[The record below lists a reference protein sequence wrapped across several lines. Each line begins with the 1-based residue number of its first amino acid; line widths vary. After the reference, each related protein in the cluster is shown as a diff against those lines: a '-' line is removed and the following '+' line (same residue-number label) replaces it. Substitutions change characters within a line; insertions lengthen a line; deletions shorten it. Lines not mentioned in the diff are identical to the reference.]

1 MDSATC
7 AVPGS
12 LAPCGNIL
20 RLWTSMTRWM
30 LATNSDFAFFFRSLP
45 KPQRSEDER
54 SALSVWPMPPPF
66 PRWLLPAENDAARL
80 PYPIVARQKAL
91 NLAVIT
97 LSWLHLRRPRL
108 APLEMRVGRALT
120 AKQQMVVGN
129 LEKFFREVSFDGD
142 IGPAEMGRTAAKL
155 ESLDTLLFSLQ
166 DQASRLHAGD
176 YRTKMRLDEL
186 PRKEPMRL
194 GRREGDL
201 GEVVGSMSTAMPV
214 QAKELQAARIALP
227 SNPPE
232 FDPRPLLLE
241 PHHTVYVDP
250 VSLAKPV
257 GEANQ
262 PPRVRVHAGR
272 QEAVAFVEKLD
283 RHHRLRL
290 AGKNEVRASHLCGAF
305 ALTKDAELDR
315 LILDA
320 RPPNDLEHTLTDWV
334 QTLGAVQALLQIEL
348 SPEEELRFSGTDL
361 EDYYY
366 CFRVGKK
373 RSLRN
378 ALRLPLLP
386 SQVQHLQAFQELM
399 HSAEVLYPCLSTMAM
414 GDNNAVEIGQKAHM
428 RLGLK
433 GKFFLPHELLTIHG
447 RAPRGDMACGVVID
461 DVLFCDK
468 VAAGE
473 APGHTT
479 EGVRRLDALCEEYIQ
494 RGLLPHPRKTFK
506 GESSATIWGA
516 ELNGKSGMC
525 RPAARR
531 LVPLLQLTMRVAKLG
546 YASVAL
552 LEVLCGCWISIL
564 QFRRRMMCL
573 LRELYKVQQGRER
586 TDVIALASP
595 VIDELWILC
604 FLAPLAATNLRARSH
619 DEIFLSDASE
629 STTASVKCQV
639 SSAFAKELHRHCLA
653 RGTWNRLLAPWHSWM
668 REHGKLLAEDE
679 LPDGVPLVTH
689 PLWTKLAQFL
699 AFTLWQRKK
708 VRGRRHINLL
718 EIEAILDVERKLA
731 DRSSSLRYLLGADS
745 QVALAAL
752 TKGRSSSDRINDLLE
767 GSLAVFLGHDLYGSY
782 GYVPSLANC
791 ADDPTRD
798 RPLRAP
804 EKNAPDWLVE
814 ALGGNF
820 DLFDEWLSQLGYD
833 PQQLA
838 GLPFANAFCTDA
850 EVVNEEI
857 IRPLRAVAKPER
869 LKTFDNVQ
877 SSCSTVAVGVESCSS
892 GNPKKNNKRAE
903 KESEDQTKSEKK
915 SPTRIESTEVRATN
929 HFVASKEVAPPLQE
943 KVTSL
948 PQSDCSEKKFESGE
962 SSNLPELSDEAR
974 ALLREF
980 APSQF
985 FLPGGRR
992 AQQHCEFRQKG
1003 FLDLFSGK
1011 AGVAKSLSKRFGVW
1025 VLTFD
1030 FERGEEQ
1037 NLLNPELRQ
1046 RILAMIRA
1054 GCFVGLGAA
1063 PECASFSRAVTPAV
1077 RTALR
1082 PEGIEQMSK
1091 NMQLKVAIGNSHASF
1106 ILEVLK
1112 LAESLGLAW
1121 WCENPDGSFLWLL
1134 RGFIEAGFGH
1144 WSRSFRF
1151 DQCRYHTRWRKRTRI
1166 ATNTA
1171 LQGLRE
1177 LCKGGHSHQH
1187 LRGRCAALRSSW
1199 THVAQTYPRALCYD
1213 LATALAHQVGLLS
1226 KRCTSLKLKIGA
1238 CAHCSEGRIGE
1249 AANPGP
1255 GRPQPGRRDARELL
1269 NTRLVEDQTYK
1280 LQNRVWLRFQAWL
1293 SQHLSLDTR
1302 EQLFLCPEVAV
1313 MFLKRYGLHLYSTG
1327 GKLYELR
1334 HLLVLV
1340 QQEFPKVRA
1349 EIAPCWQLV
1358 SKWEIAQPLKHRQPL
1373 PESLFKA
1380 MFAIAM
1386 LWKWSRW
1393 AASLLLGYE
1402 GIARISEI
1410 LSATRGDLVLP
1421 SDSFDDAVCV
1431 AFLKIRKPKS
1441 RKRGIGRVQHVRVST
1456 EPAVKFLERHF
1467 GQLDAGVRLFPRS
1480 AAAFRSRWDR
1490 ILEVLKIPVN
1500 LRPTP
1505 AGIRG
1510 GGAILAYKRNRPIQ
1524 DILWAMRLTSINTL
1538 ESYLQETAA
1547 DSLLVRLPEDSK
1559 RKIRHAAS
1567 FFPIALVS

>member
-1 MDSATC
+1 
-7 AVPGS
+7 
-12 LAPCGNIL
+12 
-20 RLWTSMTRWM
+20 
-30 LATNSDFAFFFRSLP
+30 
-45 KPQRSEDER
+45 
-54 SALSVWPMPPPF
+54 
-66 PRWLLPAENDAARL
+66 
-80 PYPIVARQKAL
+80 
-91 NLAVIT
+91 
-97 LSWLHLRRPRL
+97 
-108 APLEMRVGRALT
+108 MRVGRALT

-386 SQVQHLQAFQELM
+386 SQVQHLQAFQEHM

-731 DRSSSLRYLLGADS
+731 DR
-745 QVALAAL
+745 
-752 TKGRSSSDRINDLLE
+752 
-767 GSLAVFLGHDLYGSY
+767 
-782 GYVPSLANC
+782 
-791 ADDPTRD
+791 
-798 RPLRAP
+798 
-804 EKNAPDWLVE
+804 
-814 ALGGNF
+814 
-820 DLFDEWLSQLGYD
+820 
-833 PQQLA
+833 
-838 GLPFANAFCTDA
+838 
-850 EVVNEEI
+850 
-857 IRPLRAVAKPER
+857 
-869 LKTFDNVQ
+869 
-877 SSCSTVAVGVESCSS
+877 
-892 GNPKKNNKRAE
+892 
-903 KESEDQTKSEKK
+903 
-915 SPTRIESTEVRATN
+915 
-929 HFVASKEVAPPLQE
+929 
-943 KVTSL
+943 
-948 PQSDCSEKKFESGE
+948 
-962 SSNLPELSDEAR
+962 
-974 ALLREF
+974 
-980 APSQF
+980 
-985 FLPGGRR
+985 
-992 AQQHCEFRQKG
+992 
-1003 FLDLFSGK
+1003 
-1011 AGVAKSLSKRFGVW
+1011 
-1025 VLTFD
+1025 
-1030 FERGEEQ
+1030 
-1037 NLLNPELRQ
+1037 
-1046 RILAMIRA
+1046 
-1054 GCFVGLGAA
+1054 
-1063 PECASFSRAVTPAV
+1063 
-1077 RTALR
+1077 
-1082 PEGIEQMSK
+1082 
-1091 NMQLKVAIGNSHASF
+1091 
-1106 ILEVLK
+1106 
-1112 LAESLGLAW
+1112 
-1121 WCENPDGSFLWLL
+1121 
-1134 RGFIEAGFGH
+1134 
-1144 WSRSFRF
+1144 
-1151 DQCRYHTRWRKRTRI
+1151 
-1166 ATNTA
+1166 
-1171 LQGLRE
+1171 
-1177 LCKGGHSHQH
+1177 
-1187 LRGRCAALRSSW
+1187 
-1199 THVAQTYPRALCYD
+1199 
-1213 LATALAHQVGLLS
+1213 
-1226 KRCTSLKLKIGA
+1226 
-1238 CAHCSEGRIGE
+1238 
-1249 AANPGP
+1249 
-1255 GRPQPGRRDARELL
+1255 
-1269 NTRLVEDQTYK
+1269 
-1280 LQNRVWLRFQAWL
+1280 
-1293 SQHLSLDTR
+1293 
-1302 EQLFLCPEVAV
+1302 
-1313 MFLKRYGLHLYSTG
+1313 
-1327 GKLYELR
+1327 
-1334 HLLVLV
+1334 
-1340 QQEFPKVRA
+1340 
-1349 EIAPCWQLV
+1349 
-1358 SKWEIAQPLKHRQPL
+1358 
-1373 PESLFKA
+1373 
-1380 MFAIAM
+1380 
-1386 LWKWSRW
+1386 
-1393 AASLLLGYE
+1393 
-1402 GIARISEI
+1402 
-1410 LSATRGDLVLP
+1410 
-1421 SDSFDDAVCV
+1421 
-1431 AFLKIRKPKS
+1431 
-1441 RKRGIGRVQHVRVST
+1441 
-1456 EPAVKFLERHF
+1456 
-1467 GQLDAGVRLFPRS
+1467 
-1480 AAAFRSRWDR
+1480 
-1490 ILEVLKIPVN
+1490 
-1500 LRPTP
+1500 
-1505 AGIRG
+1505 
-1510 GGAILAYKRNRPIQ
+1510 
-1524 DILWAMRLTSINTL
+1524 
-1538 ESYLQETAA
+1538 
-1547 DSLLVRLPEDSK
+1547 
-1559 RKIRHAAS
+1559 
-1567 FFPIALVS
+1567 

>member
-1 MDSATC
+1 
-7 AVPGS
+7 
-12 LAPCGNIL
+12 
-20 RLWTSMTRWM
+20 M
-30 LATNSDFAFFFRSLP
+30 LATDSNFGFFFRSLP
-45 KPQRSEDER
+45 KLQRSEDER
-54 SALSVWPMPPPF
+54 TALSVWPMPPPY
-66 PRWLLPAENDAARL
+66 PRWLLPNEGDVEKL
-80 PYPIVARQKAL
+80 PYPIIARQKAV

-97 LSWLHLRRPRL
+97 LSWLHLLRPRI
-108 APLEMRVGRALT
+108 APQEMRVGRALSS
-120 AKQQMVVGN
+120 KQRLVVSK
-129 LEKFFREVSFDGD
+129 LEMYYREVSFDGD

-155 ESLDTLLFSLQ
+155 ESLDTLLTSLQ

-186 PRKEPMRL
+186 PRKEPLRV

-214 QAKELQAARIALP
+214 QAKELVASRIAIP
-227 SNPPE
+227 SRPPE
-232 FDPRPLLLE
+232 FDPRPLLHE

-257 GEANQ
+257 NEASQ

-272 QEAVAFVEKLD
+272 KEAVAFVEKLD
-283 RHHRLRL
+283 QHHRLRL
-290 AGKNEVRASHLCGAF
+290 AEKDEVRASHLCGAF
-305 ALTKDAELDR
+305 ALTKDADLDR

-320 RPPNDLEHTLTDWV
+320 RPPNDLEPTLTDWV
-334 QTLGAVQALLQIEL
+334 RTLGAVQSLLQIEL
-348 SPEEELRFSGTDL
+348 SPAEELRFSGTDL
-361 EDYYY
+361 KDYYY
-366 CFRVGKK
+366 CFRVGRK

-386 SQVQHLQAFQELM
+386 SQVQHLHAFQEHM
-399 HSAEVLYPCLSTMAM
+399 HEAAILYPCLSTMAM

-428 RLGLK
+428 QLGLK
-433 GKFFLPHELLTIHG
+433 SKLFHPHELLTIHG

-461 DVLFCDK
+461 DVLFCEK
-468 VAAGE
+468 VDASSV
-473 APGHTT
+473 PGLPT
-479 EGVRRLDALCEEYIQ
+479 EGVKRLDALCEEYIQ
-494 RGLLPHPRKTFK
+494 KGLLPHPKKTFK
-506 GESSATIWGA
+506 GQCSATIWGA
-516 ELNGKSGMC
+516 ELNGKSGIC

-531 LVPLLQLTMRVAKLG
+531 LVPLLQLTMRVARLG

-552 LEVLCGCWISIL
+552 LEVLCGCWVSIL

-573 LRELYKVQQGRER
+573 LRELYKCQQGRER
-586 TDVIALASP
+586 TDVIALAAP
-595 VIDELWILC
+595 LIDELWVLS
-604 FLAPLAATNLRARSH
+604 FMAPLAATNLRACSH

-629 STTASVKCQV
+629 SSTASVKCKV
-639 SSAFAKELHRHCLA
+639 TAAFAKELHRHCLA
-653 RGTWNRLLAPWHSWM
+653 RGTWSRLLAPWHSWM

-679 LPDGVPLVTH
+679 LPEGVPLVSH
-689 PLWTKLAQFL
+689 PIWTKLAQHL
-699 AFTLWQRKK
+699 AFILWQRKR
-708 VRGRRHINLL
+708 VRSRRHINLL

-731 DRSSSLRYLLGADS
+731 ERGSSLRYLLGADS

-767 GSLAVFLGHDLYGSY
+767 SSLATCLGHDLYGSY

-791 ADDPTRD
+791 ADDPTRN
-798 RPLRAP
+798 RPLRSPEPNAP
-804 EKNAPDWLVE
+804 EWLVE
-814 ALGGNF
+814 ALLGNF
-820 DLFDEWLSQLGYD
+820 DLFDEWLSRLGYD

-850 EVVNEEI
+850 EVVNDEVI
-857 IRPLRAVAKPER
+857 KPLRAVAKSER
-869 LKTFDNVQ
+869 LKLFDSVQNQ
-877 SSCSTVAVGVESCSS
+877 SSVAVVESFV
-892 GNPKKNNKRAE
+892 GNESEKINKRAE
-903 KESEDQTKSEKK
+903 QESDDQTKKEQK
-915 SPTRIESTEVRATN
+915 SPKRTDGTDVRAAGN
-929 HFVASKEVAPPLQE
+929 SVASKEVAPPP
-943 KVTSL
+943 KTVTSL
-948 PQSDCSEKKFESGE
+948 PQRDSGEKLLESGE
-962 SSNLPELSDEAR
+962 CSTLPELSSEAR
-974 ALLREF
+974 ALLQEF

-992 AQQHCEFRQKG
+992 AKHRCEFQRKG

-1011 AGVAKSLSKRFGVW
+1011 AGVAKSLSRRFGVW

-1030 FERGEEQ
+1030 FDRGEEQ

-1046 RILAMIRA
+1046 KILAMMRA
-1054 GCFVGLGAA
+1054 DCFAGVGAA

-1077 RTALR
+1077 RTALQ
-1082 PEGIEQMSK
+1082 PEGIDHMTK
-1091 NMQLKVAIGNSHASF
+1091 NMQVKVAVGNSHATF
-1106 ILEVLK
+1106 ILEVLL
-1112 LAESLGLAW
+1112 LAESLELAW

-1134 RGFIEAGFGH
+1134 RGFVEAGFGH
-1144 WSRSFRF
+1144 WTRSFRF

-1177 LCKGGHSHQH
+1177 LCQGGHSHQH
-1187 LRGRCAALRSSW
+1187 LRGRCAALKSSW
-1199 THVAQTYPRALCYD
+1199 THVAQTYPQNLCYD
-1213 LATALAHQVGLLS
+1213 LATALAERVGLLS
-1226 KRCTSLKLKIGA
+1226 PSCKVLKLKIGA
-1238 CAHCSEGRIGE
+1238 CAHCGEGRIGE
-1249 AANPGP
+1249 ASNPGP
-1255 GRPQPGRRDARELL
+1255 GRAASYQRDAADLL
-1269 NTRLVEDQTYK
+1269 NTRLVEDQTYR

-1293 SQHLSLDTR
+1293 SQHLQPETR
-1302 EQLFLCPEVAV
+1302 EQLFLCPEVGV
-1313 MFLKRYGLHLYSTG
+1313 LFLKRYGLHLYSTG

-1340 QQEFPKVRA
+1340 QQEFPKLRA

-1358 SKWEIAQPLKHRQPL
+1358 TKWEIAQPLKHRQPL
-1373 PESLFKA
+1373 PENLFKA

-1386 LWKWSRW
+1386 LWRWSRW

-1402 GIARISEI
+1402 GIARVGEI
-1410 LSATRGDLVLP
+1410 LAATRGDLVLP
-1421 SDSFDDAVCV
+1421 SDAFDDAVSV

-1441 RKRGIGRVQHVRVST
+1441 RKRGIGRIQHIRVST

-1467 GQLDAGVRLFPRS
+1467 GHLDAGVKLFPRS

-1490 ILEVLKIPVN
+1490 ILDVLKIPWN
-1500 LRPTP
+1500 CRPTP

-1567 FFPIALVS
+1567 FFPIALNS

>member
-1 MDSATC
+1 
-7 AVPGS
+7 
-12 LAPCGNIL
+12 
-20 RLWTSMTRWM
+20 
-30 LATNSDFAFFFRSLP
+30 
-45 KPQRSEDER
+45 
-54 SALSVWPMPPPF
+54 
-66 PRWLLPAENDAARL
+66 
-80 PYPIVARQKAL
+80 
-91 NLAVIT
+91 
-97 LSWLHLRRPRL
+97 
-108 APLEMRVGRALT
+108 
-120 AKQQMVVGN
+120 
-129 LEKFFREVSFDGD
+129 
-142 IGPAEMGRTAAKL
+142 
-155 ESLDTLLFSLQ
+155 
-166 DQASRLHAGD
+166 
-176 YRTKMRLDEL
+176 
-186 PRKEPMRL
+186 
-194 GRREGDL
+194 
-201 GEVVGSMSTAMPV
+201 
-214 QAKELQAARIALP
+214 
-227 SNPPE
+227 
-232 FDPRPLLLE
+232 
-241 PHHTVYVDP
+241 
-250 VSLAKPV
+250 
-257 GEANQ
+257 
-262 PPRVRVHAGR
+262 
-272 QEAVAFVEKLD
+272 
-283 RHHRLRL
+283 
-290 AGKNEVRASHLCGAF
+290 
-305 ALTKDAELDR
+305 
-315 LILDA
+315 
-320 RPPNDLEHTLTDWV
+320 
-334 QTLGAVQALLQIEL
+334 
-348 SPEEELRFSGTDL
+348 
-361 EDYYY
+361 
-366 CFRVGKK
+366 
-373 RSLRN
+373 
-378 ALRLPLLP
+378 
-386 SQVQHLQAFQELM
+386 
-399 HSAEVLYPCLSTMAM
+399 
-414 GDNNAVEIGQKAHM
+414 
-428 RLGLK
+428 
-433 GKFFLPHELLTIHG
+433 
-447 RAPRGDMACGVVID
+447 
-461 DVLFCDK
+461 
-468 VAAGE
+468 
-473 APGHTT
+473 
-479 EGVRRLDALCEEYIQ
+479 
-494 RGLLPHPRKTFK
+494 
-506 GESSATIWGA
+506 
-516 ELNGKSGMC
+516 
-525 RPAARR
+525 
-531 LVPLLQLTMRVAKLG
+531 
-546 YASVAL
+546 
-552 LEVLCGCWISIL
+552 
-564 QFRRRMMCL
+564 
-573 LRELYKVQQGRER
+573 
-586 TDVIALASP
+586 
-595 VIDELWILC
+595 
-604 FLAPLAATNLRARSH
+604 
-619 DEIFLSDASE
+619 
-629 STTASVKCQV
+629 
-639 SSAFAKELHRHCLA
+639 
-653 RGTWNRLLAPWHSWM
+653 M

-679 LPDGVPLVTH
+679 LPDGVPLVSH

-699 AFTLWQRKK
+699 AFTLWQRKQ

-718 EIEAILDVERKLA
+718 EIEAVLDVERKLA
-731 DRSSSLRYLLGADS
+731 DRFSSLRYLLGADS

-767 GSLAVFLGHDLYGSY
+767 GSLAVYLGHDLYGSY

-791 ADDPTRD
+791 VDDPTRE

-820 DLFDEWLSQLGYD
+820 ELFDDWLNQLGYD

-850 EVVNEEI
+850 EVVNDEI
-857 IRPLRAVAKPER
+857 IKPLRAVAKPER
-869 LKTFDNVQ
+869 LRTFDNVQ
-877 SSCSTVAVGVESCSS
+877 SSGSTVAVGVESCSS
-892 GNPKKNNKRAE
+892 GNLKENNKRAE

-915 SPTRIESTEVRATN
+915 SPTKTESTEVRATS
-929 HFVASKEVAPPLQE
+929 HFVASKEVAPPLKE

-948 PQSDCSEKKFESGE
+948 PQSDCSGK
-962 SSNLPELSDEAR
+962 SSRLGRTPTCRSLVMKPEPFYKSSCLLNFFYPEDAGPNSTASSDEKA
-974 ALLREF
+974 F
-980 APSQF
+980 WT
-985 FLPGGRR
+985 
-992 AQQHCEFRQKG
+992 
-1003 FLDLFSGK
+1003 FSGK

-1046 RILAMIRA
+1046 KIVAMMRA

-1091 NMQLKVAIGNSHASF
+1091 NMQLKVAVGNSHASF

-1144 WSRSFRF
+1144 WSKSFRF
-1151 DQCRYHTRWRKRTRI
+1151 DQCRYRTRWRKRTRI
-1166 ATNTA
+1166 ATSTA
-1171 LQGLRE
+1171 LQGVRE

-1199 THVAQTYPRALCYD
+1199 THVAQTYPRDLCYD
-1213 LATALAHQVGLLS
+1213 LATALAHQVGLLPKQS
-1226 KRCTSLKLKIGA
+1226 TSLKLKIGA
-1238 CAHCSEGRIGE
+1238 CAHCGEGRIGE

-1255 GRPQPGRRDARELL
+1255 GRHQPGRRDARELL

-1280 LQNRVWLRFQAWL
+1280 LQNRIWWRFQAWL
-1293 SQHLSLDTR
+1293 SQHLSFETR

-1327 GKLYELR
+1327 GRLYELR

-1358 SKWEIAQPLKHRQPL
+1358 SKWEVAQPLKHRQPL

-1386 LWKWSRW
+1386 LWKWTRW

-1441 RKRGIGRVQHVRVST
+1441 RKRGIGRIQHVRVST

-1500 LRPTP
+1500 CRPTP

-1524 DILWAMRLTSINTL
+1524 NILWAMRLTSIHTL